1 MGLLTLNKVEELDK
15 KLQAIEKHLL
25 SLEIKI
31 DIISKENNS
40 IKNIEAN
47 IVKIKNQMF
56 SINKNI
62 T

>member
-1 MGLLTLNKVEELDK
+1 MGLLTLNNVEELDK

-25 SLEIKI
+25 SLEMKI

-47 IVKIKNQMF
+47 IVKIKNQML

>member
-25 SLEIKI
+25 SLEMKI